1 MRQNFRVVAVALLC
15 VLVIGFAAATL
26 SSPVDPGSGDGSGPG
41 DGSDSSANGDT
52 RLPESAGQEEL
63 NLTGQGQQ
71 ENGSEWDY
79 CYQPLDGEPIWV
91 PLIAGTLVIGF
102 GTSMLFDRTQAI
114 KITFI
119 FFWPLLLV
127 VIAATAGCEPPP
139 GEQVVTET
147 INSTTAN
154 TSQSSGGGERTFTTP
169 TSIIAILFVVAALG
183 VVAAVFLRDDG
194 EEQQITTDP
203 EMGEE
208 ERQAVIGSAA
218 GEAADRIENEAAL
231 ENEVYRAWAKMAE
244 PLPVEQPQ
252 TSTPA
257 DFASAARDAGIEPDD
272 VSELTSLFEEV
283 RYGTATPTE
292 EREERAVEA
301 LRRIERHYAEDEPTG
316 SGDTGGEHDA

>member
-1 MRQNFRVVAVALLC
+1 MKQNIRVVAVALLC

-41 DGSDSSANGDT
+41 DGSDSSANGDPNI
-52 RLPESAGQEEL
+52 PESNGPGNL
-63 NLTGQGQQ
+63 NGSGQGQQ
-71 ENGSEWDY
+71 NGSEWDY
-79 CYQPLDGEPIWV
+79 CYQPLDEEPIWV
-91 PLIAGTLVIGF
+91 PLIAGTLVIGV
-102 GTSMLFDRTQAI
+102 GTSMLFDRTQAL
-114 KITFI
+114 KAMFI

-139 GEQVVTET
+139 SQQVVAET

-154 TSQSSGGGERTFTTP
+154 ASQDGGGGERTFTTP

-194 EEQQITTDP
+194 EDEQIATEP
-203 EMGEE
+203 EIDEE

-218 GEAADRIENEAAL
+218 GEAADRIENEAEL

-257 DFASAARDAGIEPDD
+257 EFASAAREAGIERED
-272 VSELTSLFEEV
+272 VSELTTLFEEV
-283 RYGTATPTE
+283 RYGTAAPTE
-292 EREERAVEA
+292 EREQRAVEA
-301 LRRIERHYAEDEPTG
+301 LRRIERHYAEDRPIDSDD
-316 SGDTGGEHDA
+316 SGGDADA

>member
-1 MRQNFRVVAVALLC
+1 MRQNLRVVAVALLC

-41 DGSDSSANGDT
+41 DGPDSSANGDPNI
-52 RLPESAGQEEL
+52 PESSGPGDL
-63 NLTGQGQQ
+63 NATGQGEQQ
-71 ENGSEWDY
+71 NGSQWDY
-79 CYQPLDGEPIWV
+79 CYPPLDGEPIWV

-114 KITFI
+114 KVTFI

-139 GEQVVTET
+139 SQQVVAET

-154 TSQSSGGGERTFTTP
+154 ASQGGGGGERTFTTP

-194 EEQQITTDP
+194 EEQQISTEP
-203 EMGEE
+203 EMDEE
-208 ERQAVIGSAA
+208 EQQAVIGSAA
-218 GEAADRIENEAAL
+218 GEAADRIENEAGL

-272 VSELTSLFEEV
+272 VSELTTLFEEV

-301 LRRIERHYAEDEPTG
+301 LRRIERHYAENGPAD
-316 SGDTGGEHDA
+316 SGDSGGEGSA

>member
-1 MRQNFRVVAVALLC
+1 MRQNLRVVAVALLC

-26 SSPVDPGSGDGSGPG
+26 SSPVDPGSGEGSGPG
-41 DGSDSSANGDT
+41 DGSDSSANGDS
-52 RLPESAGQEEL
+52 RLPESTGQDDL

-71 ENGSEWDY
+71 QNTSEWDY
-79 CYQPLDGEPIWV
+79 CYQPLDEEPIWV
-91 PLIAGTLVIGF
+91 PLIAGTLVIGV

-114 KITFI
+114 KAMFI

-139 GEQVVTET
+139 SEQVVAET

-154 TSQSSGGGERTFTTP
+154 ASQGGGGGERTFTTP

-194 EEQQITTDP
+194 EEQQIEPNP
-203 EMGEE
+203 EMDEE

-218 GEAADRIENEAAL
+218 GEAADRIENEAEL

-244 PLPVEQPQ
+244 PLPVDQPQ

-272 VSELTSLFEEV
+272 VSELTTLFEEV
-283 RYGTATPTE
+283 RYGTSTPTT
-292 EREERAVEA
+292 EREDRAVAA
-301 LRRIERHYAEDEPTG
+301 LRRIERHYAEDGPAG
-316 SGDTGGEHDA
+316 SDDGGEDGA